1 MDLTIESLRAGDR
14 ARFHDLMRQAFGG
27 TLPYD
32 GDDAPQTDAD
42 KVVCTYHAD
51 RLVGS
56 VMTFDFAMTWGG
68 RPVPCGG
75 VSAVAVSPEVRGS
88 GAARRMLAETF
99 DRMDRRGQVL
109 GALYPTTASLYRSTG
124 FEVVGSH
131 QRRRIPLGEIR
142 TEGVEAA
149 RWREVAH
156 DDDVLRRLHDDM
168 SARHDGW
175 FRVDPEWWGFRAH
188 RQVRETSVN
197 RYSYV
202 GARAG
207 ADVAVVQYRYQSSGD
222 FYDLEVEVVA
232 GVDVDAVGA
241 ALALLAG
248 HGTTAGNVVTT
259 LPASVLGPHV
269 PQLQRTSV
277 ASDWPWMLRVL
288 DAPGAIAARGWPRS
302 VSGSVGLEVVDPV
315 RPANEGAHVLEVGG
329 GEASL
334 VRGGSGGVTVTAQD
348 LAMLYSGCDVAGRR
362 AAGRLAEA
370 TPDDLDLLAAAFV
383 SNPTIP
389 IFF

>member
-1 MDLTIESLRAGDR
+1 MDLTIESLRSGDR
-14 ARFHDLMRQAFGG
+14 EPFHALMRQAFGG

-42 KVVCTYHAD
+42 KVVCAYDAD

-68 RPVPCGG
+68 RPVRCGG
-75 VSAVAVSPEVRGS
+75 VSAVAVAPEARGS
-88 GAARRMLAETF
+88 GAARRMLDETF
-99 DRMDRRGQVL
+99 DRMDGRDQVL
-109 GALYPTTASLYRSTG
+109 GALYPTTASLYRSVG
-124 FEVVGSH
+124 FEIVGWH

-142 TEGVEAA
+142 TEGVEAL
-149 RWREVAH
+149 RWRQVAH
-156 DDDVLRRLHDDM
+156 DDDVVRRLHDEM

-175 FRVDPEWWGFRAH
+175 FRVDPGWWEFRAH
-188 RQVRETSVN
+188 RHVRETSTN

-207 ADVAVVQYRYQSSGD
+207 VDVAVVQYRYETSGD
-222 FYDLEVEVVA
+222 FYDLEVEVLA
-232 GVDVDAVGA
+232 GLDVDAIGGA
-241 ALALLAG
+241 LGLLGG
-248 HGTTAGNVVTT
+248 HGTTAGHVITT

-269 PQLQRTSV
+269 PHLQRTAV
-277 ASDWPWMLRVL
+277 ASDWPWMLRVM

-302 VSGSVGLEVVDPV
+302 VSGRVALDLVDPV
-315 RPANEGAHVLEVGG
+315 RPSNQGAHVLEVDG

-348 LAMLYSGCDVAGRR
+348 LAMLYAGCDVGGLR

-370 TPDDLDLLAAAFV
+370 TPDDVDLLAAAFV